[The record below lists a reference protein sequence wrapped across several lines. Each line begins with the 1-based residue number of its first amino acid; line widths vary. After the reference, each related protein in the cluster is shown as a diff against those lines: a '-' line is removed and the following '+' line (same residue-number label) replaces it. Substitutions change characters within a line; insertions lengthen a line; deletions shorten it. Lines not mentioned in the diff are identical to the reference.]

1 MLWAGMESAHD
12 SDARGPP
19 PPAGGRVDQAAGDAA
34 WASPLFLNDFVAA
47 VAAEE
52 AAAAAAWGGDRRF
65 LQEDA
70 ATPGADGSVAALTI
84 PLVGLGT
91 GGLQPGAETSHSVFW
106 ALIAGYRLIDTASE
120 VTPNPSHLR
129 LIHSFI
135 RESGL

>member
-1 MLWAGMESAHD
+1 M
-12 SDARGPP
+12 
-19 PPAGGRVDQAAGDAA
+19 
-34 WASPLFLNDFVAA
+34 AA

-65 LQEDA
+65 LQEEA

-106 ALIAGYRLIDTASE
+106 ALLAGYRLIDTASE

-129 LIHSFI
+129 LIQLFIHSKERSLAVE
-135 RESGL
+135 RERGGLGGDVAMTFSGCYFDGEFVRHRLEIE